1 MIVKY
6 ERQVNNPSTT
16 LSLPSLAARQ
26 AEYCEQNEMIGN
38 RKAGILS
45 VVDFIEFKIDQGH
58 SKSVF
63 KNIFLIF
70 SNKILPSAPSPPS
83 LVAGDTGPMSGVE
96 ENVLFLHFC
105 HALFRL

>member
-6 ERQVNNPSTT
+6 DRQVNNPSTT

-58 SKSVF
+58 SKSIF
-63 KNIFLIF
+63 K
-70 SNKILPSAPSPPS
+70 
-83 LVAGDTGPMSGVE
+83 
-96 ENVLFLHFC
+96 LHF
-105 HALFRL
+105 LNFF